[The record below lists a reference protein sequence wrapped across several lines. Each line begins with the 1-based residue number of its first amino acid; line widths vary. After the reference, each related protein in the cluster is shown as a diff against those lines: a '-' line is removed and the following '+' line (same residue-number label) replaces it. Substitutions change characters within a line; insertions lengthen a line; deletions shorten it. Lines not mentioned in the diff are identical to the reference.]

1 MRRVAALH
9 SKDNEP
15 EEEGVKTVPFAID
28 KLSNQW
34 MRESGTV
41 EYCALRADEEQNSSE
56 GLEDW
61 TRQPRPL
68 SDKNAA
74 DSFWCKPL
82 PKSPVFSV
90 PRQPCIAP
98 SPQPSYRIPVLTMP
112 KNAKLE
118 WLAEGKHKSG
128 HANVIAELRAVH
140 LPPLELCIQ
149 SEALD
154 R

>member
-1 MRRVAALH
+1 
-9 SKDNEP
+9 
-15 EEEGVKTVPFAID
+15 
-28 KLSNQW
+28 
-34 MRESGTV
+34 MRESGTG

-82 PKSPVFSV
+82 PKSPVFS
-90 PRQPCIAP
+90 
-98 SPQPSYRIPVLTMP
+98 
-112 KNAKLE
+112 NAKLE

>member
-1 MRRVAALH
+1 MTRADLKRYGYVASMRRR
-9 SKDNEP
+9 KIMN
-15 EEEGVKTVPFAID
+15 
-28 KLSNQW
+28 
-34 MRESGTV
+34 
-41 EYCALRADEEQNSSE
+41 LRKKGSE